1 MSRIALLLAT
11 LGAWLASSHP
21 LAAQASAVSR
31 LKAIRFGT
39 LVDGTGRVLRDAV
52 VVVDGERIV
61 GVGTGAGAVPA
72 RATVIDLRR
81 YTGIPGLIDA
91 HTHMTYFWDQ
101 KPNTNPWQR
110 LGTTRSAVTVFLAQ
124 ENARKTLETG
134 VTTVRDLGSSEFNDV
149 AMREL
154 IDRGAMIGPR
164 MFVAGHGLQRLR
176 PPAGATGPGPVSVPA
191 RGRIADIADIP
202 AAVKAQ
208 VDGGA
213 DLIKVYGSTGSA
225 SDVSGRQTFSLDEMK
240 AVVDAARAHGRRT
253 AIHSYGPEGGRDAT
267 RAGAHSVE
275 HAVDLDDA
283 ALADMARRRTIYVP
297 TIDHN
302 RYYAEYRQ
310 QYGYTVEQAAA
321 LDAYRARN
329 IETARRAFRAGVPFA
344 MGSDAVFTMF
354 GQNTRELGWYV
365 KIGMTPAQ
373 ALATATTNGA
383 VLLGKETEL
392 GAVAPGYYADLVAVE
407 GDPLSDINVV
417 IDRVRWV
424 MKGGAVVVDKRAG
437 ASISRRQR
445 ERSLTD
451 RETPGSR

>member
-1 MSRIALLLAT
+1 V
-11 LGAWLASSHP
+11 
-21 LAAQASAVSR
+21 AQTSTPR

-52 VVVDGERIV
+52 VVVDGDRVV
-61 GVGTGAGAVPA
+61 GVGTGPSAVPP
-72 RATVIDLRR
+72 RATVVDLRR

-91 HTHMTYFWDQ
+91 HTHMTYYWDGRSGS
-101 KPNTNPWQR
+101 NPWQQQ
-110 LGTTRSAVTVFLAQ
+110 GTRSSAVTVFLAQ
-124 ENARKTLETG
+124 ENARRTLETG
-134 VTTVRDLGSSEFNDV
+134 VTTVRDLGSRDFGDV

-154 IDRGAMIGPR
+154 IERGAMVGPR
-164 MFVAGHGLQRLR
+164 MFVAGHGLHRLR
-176 PPAGATGPGPVSVPA
+176 PSANGTGPAPVSVPA

-213 DLIKVYGSTGSA
+213 DVIKVYGSTGSA
-225 SDVSGRQTFSLDEMK
+225 SDVTGQQTFTFDEMK
-240 AVVDAARAHGRRT
+240 AIVDAANALGRRT

-283 ALADMARRRTIYVP
+283 TLADMARRRTIYVP

-310 QYGYTVEQAAA
+310 QYGYTAEQAAA
-321 LDAYRARN
+321 LDAYRGRN

-365 KIGMTPAQ
+365 KIGMTPAE

-383 VLLGKETEL
+383 LLLDKEKVL

-417 IDRVRWV
+417 IDKVRWV
-424 MKGGAVVVDKRAG
+424 MKGGAVVVDKRSPV
-437 ASISRRQR
+437 ASPPR
-445 ERSLTD
+445 
-451 RETPGSR
+451 

>member
-1 MSRIALLLAT
+1 
-11 LGAWLASSHP
+11 
-21 LAAQASAVSR
+21 
-31 LKAIRFGT
+31 
-39 LVDGTGRVLRDAV
+39 
-52 VVVDGERIV
+52 
-61 GVGTGAGAVPA
+61 
-72 RATVIDLRR
+72 
-81 YTGIPGLIDA
+81 
-91 HTHMTYFWDQ
+91 MTYYWDGRSGS
-101 KPNTNPWQR
+101 NPWQQQ
-110 LGTTRSAVTVFLAQ
+110 GTRSSAVTVFLAQ
-124 ENARKTLETG
+124 ENARRTLETG
-134 VTTVRDLGSSEFNDV
+134 VTTVRDLGSRDFGDV

-154 IDRGAMIGPR
+154 IERGAMVGPR
-164 MFVAGHGLQRLR
+164 MFVAGHGLHRLR
-176 PPAGATGPGPVSVPA
+176 PSANGTGPAPVSVPA

-213 DLIKVYGSTGSA
+213 DVIKVYGSTGSA
-225 SDVSGRQTFSLDEMK
+225 SDVTGQQTFTFDEMK
-240 AVVDAARAHGRRT
+240 AIVDAANALGRRT

-283 ALADMARRRTIYVP
+283 TLADMARRRTIYVP

-310 QYGYTVEQAAA
+310 QYGYTAEQAAA
-321 LDAYRARN
+321 LDAYRGRN

-365 KIGMTPAQ
+365 KIGMTPAE

-383 VLLGKETEL
+383 LLLDKEKVL

-417 IDRVRWV
+417 IDKVRWV
-424 MKGGAVVVDKRAG
+424 MKGGAVVVDKRSPV
-437 ASISRRQR
+437 ASPPR
-445 ERSLTD
+445 
-451 RETPGSR
+451 